1 MMTAYDSVSM
11 RTTHNGNGNGN
22 GRGNGAKDIA
32 HLVSEY
38 RGIYNRIANQTGVD
52 PSYVSRI
59 ARGERTNAQVETAL
73 MKEVTRLHQ
82 LSMKFVGR

>member
-1 MMTAYDSVSM
+1 M
-11 RTTHNGNGNGN
+11 RTTGNGNGN
-22 GRGNGAKDIA
+22 RDGRNGSPKDIA

-59 ARGERTNAQVETAL
+59 ARGERTNSAVQVAL

-82 LSMKFVGR
+82 LSTKFVGK

>member
-1 MMTAYDSVSM
+1 M
-11 RTTHNGNGNGN
+11 RKNLNGNGKGN
-22 GRGNGAKDIA
+22 GSKDIA

-38 RGIYNRIANQTGVD
+38 RGIYNRIAIQTGID

-59 ARGERTNAQVETAL
+59 ARGERTNVQVEAAL

-82 LSMKFVGR
+82 ISLKFVGR